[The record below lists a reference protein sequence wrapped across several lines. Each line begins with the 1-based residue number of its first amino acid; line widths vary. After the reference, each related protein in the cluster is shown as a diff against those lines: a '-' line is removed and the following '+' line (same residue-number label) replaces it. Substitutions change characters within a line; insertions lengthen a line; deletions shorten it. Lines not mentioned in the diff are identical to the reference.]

1 MRDSRPRAKM
11 AFVEKIPDENT
22 QFWKNSF
29 FFDFHHRRAPRV
41 FRLSMLN
48 YTRIEAHWQKFD
60 VKFETA
66 SKNVVCRK
74 NSGGKY
80 STLKK
85 SHLCDV
91 QMRARNDFCELRA
104 FEARWQ
110 NFNAR
115 SEFTTKSYPRKLKF
129 RCWTQVF
136 RKICLKKKKQIQ
148 GGHLHT
154 FFKKK

>member
-1 MRDSRPRAKM
+1 MKILN
-11 AFVEKIPDENT
+11 FEKIH
-22 QFWKNSF
+22 
-29 FFDFHHRRAPRV
+29 FFDFHHRHAPRV

-110 NFNAR
+110 NFNAS

-129 RCWTQVF
+129 RC
-136 RKICLKKKKQIQ
+136 
-148 GGHLHT
+148 
-154 FFKKK
+154 